1 MGEGI
6 STNLEDLTV
15 KDLWRP
21 GVLQIEGNNEVVGFF
36 VKGSLFLVQKLEVT
50 PNLVV
55 SLSAPSAMVH

>member
-6 STNLEDLTV
+6 STNLGDLTV

-36 VKGSLFLVQKLEVT
+36 VKGSLFGTKIRSYT
-50 PNLVV
+50 
-55 SLSAPSAMVH
+55 